1 MKPAMLFAC
10 LRGLVFIV
18 PSFIIMPRLLGDA
31 GIWLAMA
38 VSEALTTA
46 AIALYYFLC
55 HSLKK
60 VDTFGHKE
68 KYQ

>member
-10 LRGLVFIV
+10 LRGLIFIV
-18 PSFIIMPRLLGDA
+18 PSFLIMPRLFGDN

-46 AIALYYFLC
+46 AIALYHILSRTREKG
-55 HSLKK
+55 SLLTK
-60 VDTFGHKE
+60 
-68 KYQ
+68 

>member
-1 MKPAMLFAC
+1 MQSLEKMKPALLFAT

-46 AIALYYFLC
+46 AIAIYYFLGRR
-55 HSLKK
+55 SR
-60 VDTFGHKE
+60 
-68 KYQ
+68 